1 MNSNTSRIVLA
12 LKPQESID
20 AIAQLLA
27 QRFAGTSIE
36 LYLISVL
43 PNSLIGSA
51 SDTQSRTTQSLLAAL
66 KKNAERLRALDCVVR
81 VQTQLAEGAVAEQIN
96 SYALRVKADA
106 VLMHRAQQRGL
117 LSSLGLTSVTR
128 RVCQQASYPVEVL
141 KQESKAENTAYRV
154 LVPVTEENLDYYPVE
169 KLVEHP
175 FPHGACLRFL
185 ALLPPQLGDDY
196 AETSA
201 IAAVRAVDTDSA
213 RNVRMGSRLSKLCA
227 ALQENLDPSIKV
239 DYQLTRS
246 GSSSAAIQ
254 ECNRL
259 NADLL
264 VMPNQT
270 TESFMQGSQPALSPA
285 AMLMAARCS
294 VLMLGHSLPRN
305 FGKANRVLAMPN
317 SHSHSS

>member
-1 MNSNTSRIVLA
+1 MTRNIPRIVLTV
-12 LKPQESID
+12 KPQESVA
-20 AIAQLLA
+20 AIIELIA

-36 LYLISVL
+36 LHVVSVL
-43 PNSLIGSA
+43 PQPLIGS
-51 SDTQSRTTQSLLAAL
+51 SGDKHTRVTRSSLETL
-66 KKNAERLRALDCVVR
+66 KQNAEQLRALDCVVH
-81 VQTQLAEGAVAEQIN
+81 VQTHLAEGAVAERLN
-96 SYALRVKADA
+96 DYALRIKADTLI
-106 VLMHRAQQRGL
+106 VHRAQQRGL

-141 KQESKAENTAYRV
+141 KQEAKTGNTAYRV
-154 LVPVTEENLDYYPVE
+154 LVPVTEDSLDLYPAE

-175 FPHGACLRFL
+175 FPRGACLRFL
-185 ALLPPQLGDDY
+185 ALLPAQLGDDY

-201 IAAVRAVDTDSA
+201 VAAVRALASDSA
-213 RNVRMGSRLSKLCA
+213 RSVRMESRLSKLCA
-227 ALQENLDPSIKV
+227 AMQDILGPTITV
-239 DYQLTRS
+239 DYKMTY
-246 GSSSAAIQ
+246 GCSSSAAIQ

-270 TESFMQGSQPALSPA
+270 TDSFMQGSHPALSPA
-285 AMLMAARCS
+285 AILMAARCS

-305 FGKANRVLAMPN
+305 FGSANHVLAIPN

>member
-1 MNSNTSRIVLA
+1 MDSNTSRIVLA

-36 LYLISVL
+36 LYLITVL

-96 SYALRVKADA
+96 SYALR
-106 VLMHRAQQRGL
+106 L

-201 IAAVRAVDTDSA
+201 IAAVRAVDTDLA
-213 RNVRMGSRLSKLCA
+213 RSVRMESRLSKLCA